1 MTHVRRL
8 GLLSLTLIACLAAGS
23 SLQAQQGRP
32 AGEAETS
39 TAPVTL
45 DGVVLFNVRGVSSL
59 PPEERARRIEERLR
73 AVAADR
79 NIPPESLRM
88 VESEDAIRIFAGDTV
103 IMGVVD
109 PDASLEQVRRPE
121 LAASHLDRLRRAV
134 TDYRAARSGD
144 ALRRGVINS
153 VLGTLLLAAA
163 IFVVIQVWRWVDRL
177 VSRRLGT
184 HIQSVQI
191 QSLELIRRERI
202 WDFLRSVLFA
212 ARTVVFLAMAL
223 IYIGFV
229 LAQFPWTRGL
239 SQNMA
244 AFALGPLQVM
254 GNAFVERIP
263 SLVFLI
269 VLFFIVR
276 LALRLIRM
284 FFDAVDNGTVTLAN
298 FDREWAGPTYKIVRI
313 AVIAFA
319 LVVAYPYIP
328 GSGTAAFSGISLFI
342 GVLFSLGSSSAI
354 ANIIAGY
361 MLTYRRAL
369 KVGERVKI
377 GDAFGDVTAI
387 SLQATHLRSI
397 KNEEITIANSQ
408 ILASEVINYSSL
420 ARADGLILHTEVGI
434 GYDTPWR
441 HVEAML
447 IGAADRTAGI
457 LKEPRPFVRLLKL
470 DTFAVTYELNAYCG
484 NAQAMGQ
491 LYAEL
496 HRNIL
501 DAFNENGVQIMTP
514 AYEGDPPEPK
524 IVPPKDWHAGTATG
538 PVREQVAQP
547 TEVKVR

>member
-1 MTHVRRL
+1 VTHLRRL
-8 GLLSLTLIACLAAGS
+8 GFLSLTLIACLVVGGR
-23 SLQAQQGRP
+23 LQAQQGRP

-59 PPEERARRIEERLR
+59 PAEERARRIEERLR
-73 AVAADR
+73 AVAAD
-79 NIPPESLRM
+79 PTVPVESLRM
-88 VESEDAIRIFAGDTV
+88 VESEDAIRIFAGDTL

-109 PDASLEQVRRPE
+109 PDASLEQVRRAD
-121 LAASHLDRLRRAV
+121 LAGSHLGRLRQAIA
-134 TDYRAARSGD
+134 DYRAARSGD
-144 ALRRGVINS
+144 ALRRGAINS
-153 VLGTLLLAAA
+153 ALGTLLLAAA
-163 IFVVIQVWRWVDRL
+163 IFAVIQAWRWVDRL
-177 VSRRLGT
+177 VSRRLASRI
-184 HIQSVQI
+184 HSVQI
-191 QSLELIRRERI
+191 QSLELIRREHI
-202 WDFLRSVLFA
+202 WDLLRSVLFA
-212 ARTVVFLAMAL
+212 VRTVVLLAMFL
-223 IYIGFV
+223 IYFGFV
-229 LAQFPWTRGL
+229 LAQFPRTRGL
-239 SQNMA
+239 SQNMV

-254 GNAFVERIP
+254 GNAFVAKIP

-269 VLFFIVR
+269 VLYFVVR
-276 LALRLIRM
+276 LVLRLIRM
-284 FFDAVDNGTVTLAN
+284 FFDAVDNGTVQLAQ
-298 FDREWAGPTYKIVRI
+298 FDREWAVPTYKIVRV

-328 GSGTAAFSGISLFI
+328 GSDSAAFSGISLFI

-387 SLQATHLRSI
+387 GLQATHLRSV

-420 ARADGLILHTEVGI
+420 AKADGLILHTEVGI
-434 GYDTPWR
+434 GYETPWR

-447 IGAADRTAGI
+447 VGSADRTAGI

-491 LYAEL
+491 LYADL
-496 HRNIL
+496 HRNVL
-501 DAFNENGVQIMTP
+501 DTFNENGVQIMTP
-514 AYEGDPPEPK
+514 AYEGDPAEPK
-524 IVPPKDWHAGTATG
+524 IVPPKDWYTG
-538 PVREQVAQP
+538 VVQP
-547 TEVKVR
+547 TEVKAR

>member
-1 MTHVRRL
+1 MRRL
-8 GLLSLTLIACLAAGS
+8 GRLSLTMIACLTVGAA
-23 SLQAQQGRP
+23 LRAQQGRP
-32 AGEAETS
+32 AGEAETE

-45 DGVVLFNVRGVSSL
+45 DGVVLFHVRGVSSL
-59 PPEERARRIEERLR
+59 PADQRAQRIEERLR
-73 AVAADR
+73 AVAADYT
-79 NIPPESLRM
+79 IAPETLRM
-88 VESEDAIRIFAGDTV
+88 VESEDAVRIVAGDTV
-103 IMGVVD
+103 IMGVLD
-109 PDASLEQVRRPE
+109 PDASLEQVRRAD
-121 LAASHLDRLRRAV
+121 LAASHLDRLRQAI
-134 TDYRAARSGD
+134 TAYRAARSGD
-144 ALRRGVINS
+144 ALRRGAINS

-163 IFVVIQVWRWVDRL
+163 IFAVSRVWRWVDGL
-177 VSRRLGT
+177 ISRRLAR

-202 WDFLRSVLFA
+202 WDLVRSVLFA
-212 ARTVVFLAMAL
+212 ARTVVFLGLAL

-254 GNAFVERIP
+254 GNAFVARIP

-269 VLFFIVR
+269 VLYFVVR

-284 FFDAVDNGTVTLAN
+284 VFDAIDNGTVKLPQ
-298 FDREWAGPTYKIVRI
+298 FDREWAVPTYKIVRI

-328 GSGTAAFSGISLFI
+328 GSDSAAFSGISLFI

-369 KVGERVKI
+369 KVGERVRI
-377 GDAFGDVTAI
+377 GDAFGDVTAVG
-387 SLQATHLRSI
+387 LQATHLRSI

-420 ARADGLILHTEVGI
+420 AKADGLILHTEVGI

-447 IGAADRTAGI
+447 IGAADRTAGV
-457 LKEPRPFVRLLKL
+457 LKEPGPFVRLLKL
-470 DTFAVTYELNAYCG
+470 DTFTVHYELNAYCG

-491 LYAEL
+491 LYADL

-501 DAFNENGVQIMTP
+501 DTFNEHGVQIMTP
-514 AYEGDPPEPK
+514 AYEGDPAEPK
-524 IVPPKDWHAGTATG
+524 IVPPKDWHAGTASD
-538 PVREQVAQP
+538 PALQP
-547 TEVKVR
+547 TEAKAR

>member
-1 MTHVRRL
+1 M
-8 GLLSLTLIACLAAGS
+8 IACLAAGS
-23 SLQAQQGRP
+23 ALQAQQGRP
-32 AGEAETS
+32 AGEAETE

-45 DGVVLFNVRGVSSL
+45 DGAVLFHVRGVSSL
-59 PPEERARRIEERLR
+59 PAAQRAQRIEERLR
-73 AVAADR
+73 AVAADYT
-79 NIPPESLRM
+79 IAPETLRM
-88 VESEDAIRIFAGDTV
+88 VESEDAVRIFAGDILV
-103 IMGVVD
+103 MGVVD
-109 PDASLEQVRRPE
+109 PDASLEQVRRAD
-121 LAASHLDRLRRAV
+121 LAKSHLDRLRQAI

-144 ALRRGVINS
+144 ALRRGVINT

-163 IFVVIQVWRWVDRL
+163 IFAVNRVWRWVDRS
-177 VSRRLGT
+177 VSRRLAG

-202 WDFLRSVLFA
+202 WDLVRSVLFA
-212 ARTVVFLAMAL
+212 VRSVIFLGMAL
-223 IYIGFV
+223 VYIGFV

-239 SQNMA
+239 SQNMV

-254 GNAFVERIP
+254 GNAFVARIP
-263 SLVFLI
+263 SFVFLI
-269 VLFFIVR
+269 VLYFVVR

-284 FFDAVDNGTVTLAN
+284 FFDAVDNGTVNLAQ
-298 FDREWAGPTYKIVRI
+298 FDREWAVPTYKIVRI

-328 GSGTAAFSGISLFI
+328 GSDTAAFGGISLFI

-387 SLQATHLRSI
+387 GLQATHLRSI

-420 ARADGLILHTEVGI
+420 ARAEGLILHTEVGI
-434 GYDTPWR
+434 GYQTPWR

-447 IGAADRTAGI
+447 VGSADRTAGI

-491 LYAEL
+491 LYADL

-501 DAFNENGVQIMTP
+501 DTFNENGVQIMTP
-514 AYEGDPPEPK
+514 AYEGDPAEPK
-524 IVPPKDWHAGTATG
+524 IVPPKDWYTG
-538 PVREQVAQP
+538 VTPGPGREPAVRP
-547 TEVKVR
+547 TEAKAR